1 MSIGPKFLH
10 HKKQIDIYSKVVYTY
25 FDVTQYDKE
34 TLMFIKERSNGY
46 FTYVA
51 GQYQA
56 GVDYSIIN
64 HPEN

>member
-1 MSIGPKFLH
+1 
-10 HKKQIDIYSKVVYTY
+10 
-25 FDVTQYDKE
+25 
-34 TLMFIKERSNGY
+34 MFIKERSNGY